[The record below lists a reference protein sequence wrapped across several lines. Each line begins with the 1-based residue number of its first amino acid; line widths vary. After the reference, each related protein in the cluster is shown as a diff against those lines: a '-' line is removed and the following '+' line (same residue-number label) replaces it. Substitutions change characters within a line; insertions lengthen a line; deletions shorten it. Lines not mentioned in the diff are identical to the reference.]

1 MARTWLGIGLA
12 ACLLAGLGAPSEA
25 QTQDIQQTVV
35 YIQCSGPDG
44 TSRGSGVLVSPQGH
58 VLTAGHVV
66 PDGPGTACAGSIG
79 AATPNPTKQ
88 LVVQPTQIP
97 VDAALLRFAEPGPYA
112 FASYCG
118 IEDWMIRRRIF
129 VAGFPGDTETFSI
142 SYREGVLATVFPDPN
157 GLLETDGQSVEGMS
171 GGPVYSRNLAGIVG
185 IVIGADFTAMGNV
198 SYYGILPVE
207 GIIAQTLG
215 LQASQK
221 ACYHD
226 TRAADLPNAR
236 WRSGD
241 APVDLGVSVDEGFCF
256 LSRVEGEFNSPDDF
270 VQITQVDGTYVLDGN
285 SAAGGTH
292 GGLAQCIF
300 YE

>member
-1 MARTWLGIGLA
+1 
-12 ACLLAGLGAPSEA
+12 
-25 QTQDIQQTVV
+25 
-35 YIQCSGPDG
+35 
-44 TSRGSGVLVSPQGH
+44 
-58 VLTAGHVV
+58 
-66 PDGPGTACAGSIG
+66 
-79 AATPNPTKQ
+79 
-88 LVVQPTQIP
+88 
-97 VDAALLRFAEPGPYA
+97 
-112 FASYCG
+112 
-118 IEDWMIRRRIF
+118 
-129 VAGFPGDTETFSI
+129 
-142 SYREGVLATVFPDPN
+142 
-157 GLLETDGQSVEGMS
+157 MS